1 MKGFCAFLLFVGVF
15 CSAQSATLWSQ
26 NFDSGT
32 TGFYSGTPSG
42 FDRSTGTTWACSFG
56 NYVLYT
62 NSSNAYMI
70 TNTISVP
77 QGKGIKISFDSRRKN
92 TTAGTIKVFYLITGA
107 CAFNP
112 SSTSD
117 NGWVEWG
124 TITPNTSVLTPGGCT
139 NQSLQLESDI
149 CGGQNISVTL
159 LMPNGSSTNWIS
171 IDNIL
176 IEDNGP
182 TTNLVPVIT
191 GVTTYTE
198 NFTQNKWYGPVTTGN
213 YSTSGIRIPYHSY
226 RTVSNAYT
234 SLYSSGSGGTANHTG
249 TIGDYYA
256 AFYTGFEFCNSSGAS
271 QIITK
276 ELNTSSCT
284 NPMIKFAYK
293 AKYPCT
299 AGDYDNTFDESY
311 SLNAPKLYASIGQ
324 GYTWIQRPVN
334 YYFPDGLWHFASY
347 SLPSANNIKIKLT
360 RGGSCASPVEGVDH
374 IKVLCEDCRIS
385 ELAGGTITGEPN
397 PSINTDYTYTI
408 TSTLY
413 ATYYKWMVRC
423 IDRTPPVVIE
433 AACPNGSD
441 PCIVSGQGTT
451 SVVINFGSNIGEH
464 YRVMCIPYDA
474 NPGTLAAPSDAC
486 YAAISLFPTTT
497 LPVEWGYF
505 TLDEINGDI
514 NLKWQTVSETNN
526 NHFEIQKSFDE
537 EIFNT
542 IAFVPGSGNS
552 NTPVEYSYTD
562 KNSETGITYY
572 RIKQVDFDG
581 NENYSKTLSVIN
593 ENPTP
598 GIAVNTFFN
607 QQLNVSTELEILYP
621 VSLEL
626 YDMTGKQVYMSPA
639 FTLAAGTSAQFDLP
653 AIPDGIYFL
662 RLSGTG
668 VDKKMNVIKNHSAE

>member
-1 MKGFCAFLLFVGVF
+1 MKGVCAFLLFVGVF

-26 NFDSGT
+26 NFEVGA
-32 TGFYSGTPSG
+32 TGFYTTSGMTRNSGTAI
-42 FDRSTGTTWACSFG
+42 ACGS
-56 NYVLYT
+56 YVYYT
-62 NSSNAYMI
+62 SASNAYI
-70 TNTISVP
+70 ETNTINVP
-77 QGKGIKISFDSRRKN
+77 QEKGIRLSFDSRRLN
-92 TTAGTIKVFYLITGA
+92 SSAGNIEVYYLVTGA
-107 CAFNP
+107 CSWSYLNP
-112 SSTSD
+112 NN
-117 NGWVEWG
+117 NGWVLWG
-124 TITPNTSVLTPGGCT
+124 TITPNTSAAAGAGCT
-139 NQSLQLESDI
+139 NQTLTLESHV
-149 CGGQNISVTL
+149 CGGQNIAV
-159 LMPNGSSTNWIS
+159 LMYFPSATNTNRIA
-171 IDNIL
+171 IDNL
-176 IEDNGP
+176 IIDDLGP
-182 TTNLVPVIT
+182 TSVAVPTIS
-191 GVTTYTE
+191 GATTYTE
-198 NFTQNKWYGPVTTGN
+198 NFTTDKWYGPVTTGFN
-213 YSTSGIRIPYHSY
+213 YATTGVTIPYHSY
-226 RTVSNAYT
+226 KSSSSAYT
-234 SLYSSGSGGTANHTG
+234 YLWNNGCNGVGNTTG
-249 TIGDYYA
+249 TWSDYFA
-256 AFYTGFEFCNSSGAS
+256 AFYTGFENCNAAGAS

-276 ELNTSSCT
+276 ELNTSTCT
-284 NPMIKFAYK
+284 NPMIKYAYM

-299 AGDYDNTFDESY
+299 AGNYDNTFDESY
-311 SLNAPKLYASIGQ
+311 DLYAPYLYTSTGQ
-324 GYTWIQRPVN
+324 GYTWTQRAVN
-334 YYFPDGLWHFASY
+334 YYFPDGLWHFATY
-347 SLPSANNIKIKLT
+347 SMPSAANIKIRLS
-360 RGGSCASPVEGVDH
+360 RGGSCTNPIEGVDH

-385 ELAGGTITGEPN
+385 ALSGGTITGEPN

-433 AACPNGSD
+433 AACPNGTD

-464 YRVMCIPYDA
+464 YRVLCIPYDTD
-474 NPGTLAAPSDAC
+474 PGTLAAPSDAC

-514 NLKWQTVSETNN
+514 KLKWQTVSETNN
-526 NHFEIQKSFDE
+526 KHFEIQKSSDD

-581 NENYSKTLSVIN
+581 NEDYSKTLSVIN

-621 VSLEL
+621 VAMEL

-653 AIPDGIYFL
+653 ALPDGIYFL